1 LKKFSASFISRSF
14 WFPEFSAV
22 ISMLNNGKDWD
33 DITEAIIDDNIF
45 KMSSKNRATDLKK
58 EMFLRISSLP
68 VSFIALFEQ
77 LPLNN
82 QKIMNLIAIM
92 NARPLVEDF
101 VLDVVK
107 KELLTGDLRLEPYEI
122 SAYLQDLPLQHPET
136 ANWTEQT
143 LKRIQAKFHEILTQ
157 SGSTE
162 DVGGAMQL
170 KRALLEASLIAWL
183 KQNGKSDYILA
194 LTGRAL

>member
-1 LKKFSASFISRSF
+1 MKKFSASFISRSF

-45 KMSSKNRATDLKK
+45 KMSSKNRSTDLKK
-58 EMFLRISSLP
+58 EMFLRSSPLP
-68 VSFIALFEQ
+68 ASFVELFEQ

-101 VLDVVK
+101 VLNVFK

-136 ANWTEQT
+136 AHWTQQT
-143 LKRIQAKFHEILTQ
+143 LKKIQTKFHEILTQ
-157 SGSTE
+157 SGLAE

>member
-1 LKKFSASFISRSF
+1 
-14 WFPEFSAV
+14 
-22 ISMLNNGKDWD
+22 MLNNGKDWD

-45 KMSSKNRATDLKK
+45 KMSSKNRSTDLKK
-58 EMFLRISSLP
+58 EMFLRSSPLP
-68 VSFIALFEQ
+68 ASFVELFEQ

-101 VLDVVK
+101 VLNVFK

-136 ANWTEQT
+136 AHWTQQT
-143 LKRIQAKFHEILTQ
+143 LKKIQTKFHEILTQ
-157 SGSTE
+157 SGLAE

>member
-1 LKKFSASFISRSF
+1 MKKFSATFISRTF

-33 DITEAIIDDNIF
+33 DIAEAIIDDNIF
-45 KMSSKNRATDLKK
+45 KMSSTNRATELKR
-58 EMFLRISSLP
+58 ELMFRISALP
-68 VSFIALFEQ
+68 ASFSELFEQ

-82 QKIMNLIAIM
+82 QKLMNLIAIM
-92 NARPLVEDF
+92 NAHPLVEDF
-101 VLDVVK
+101 FLEVVK
-107 KELLTGDLRLEPYEI
+107 KEFLTGDLKLEPYEI

-136 ANWTEQT
+136 AHWTQQT
-143 LKRIQAKFHEILTQ
+143 LKKIQTRFHEILTQ
-157 SGSTE
+157 SGLAE
-162 DVGGAMQL
+162 DAGGAMQL
-170 KRALLEASLIAWL
+170 KRALLEASLVAWL